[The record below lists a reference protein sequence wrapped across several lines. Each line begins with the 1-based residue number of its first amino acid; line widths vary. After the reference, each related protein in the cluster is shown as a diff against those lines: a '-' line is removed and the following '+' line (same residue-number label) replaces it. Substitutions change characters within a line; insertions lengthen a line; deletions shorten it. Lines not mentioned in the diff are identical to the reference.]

1 MEHERNR
8 AIPRLGSVA
17 ADAKY
22 TCGHMPGRKG
32 RASSAKG
39 RGSTVKNGDAVNV
52 LLALNSVL
60 SKRTRLRDVASRTV
74 RKERVNRNHFG
85 RD

>member
-1 MEHERNR
+1 
-8 AIPRLGSVA
+8 
-17 ADAKY
+17 
-22 TCGHMPGRKG
+22 MPGRKG

-60 SKRTRLRDVASRTV
+60 SKRTRLRNHVLRDVASRTV